1 MNPEQIKKDWESR
14 GHCFGIFKD
23 PPGQIWSNFVQKTD
37 EIVVLAQ
44 GEIEIEIE
52 IKGKSQQ
59 PPIGKEVFI
68 HVIAIHTVRN
78 IGNRNNVWY
87 YGYKEISVVSL

>member
-14 GHCFGIFKD
+14 GHSFRIIKD
-23 PPGQIWSNFVQKTD
+23 PPGQIWSNFVQKTY
-37 EIVVLAQ
+37 EIVVLAG
-44 GEIEIEIE
+44 GEVE
-52 IKGKSQQ
+52 IKIKDTSRQ

-68 HVIAIHTVRN
+68 PVKAIHTVRN

>member
-1 MNPEQIKKDWESR
+1 MNPKQIKKDWESR
-14 GHCFGIFKD
+14 GHGFGIFKD
-23 PPGQIWSNFVQKTD
+23 PPGQVWSDFVHKTD
-37 EIVVLAQ
+37 EIVVLAE
-44 GEIEIEIE
+44 GEIE

-68 HVIAIHTVRN
+68 PVKAIHTVRN

>member
-37 EIVVLAQ
+37 EIVVLA
-44 GEIEIEIE
+44 GGEIE

-59 PPIGKEVFI
+59 PPIGIEVFI
-68 HVIAIHTVRN
+68 PVKAIHTVRN